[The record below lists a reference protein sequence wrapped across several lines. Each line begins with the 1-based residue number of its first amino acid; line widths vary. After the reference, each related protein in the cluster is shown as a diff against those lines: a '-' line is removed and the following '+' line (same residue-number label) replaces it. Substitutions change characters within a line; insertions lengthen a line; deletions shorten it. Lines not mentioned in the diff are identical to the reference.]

1 MNDNIIL
8 KSYEGY
14 AFESKINSNKPHY
27 GELWEKKNI
36 YNIINH

>member
-14 AFESKINSNKPHY
+14 TFESKINSNKPHY
-27 GELWEKKNI
+27 EELWRKKNI
-36 YNIINH
+36 YKY